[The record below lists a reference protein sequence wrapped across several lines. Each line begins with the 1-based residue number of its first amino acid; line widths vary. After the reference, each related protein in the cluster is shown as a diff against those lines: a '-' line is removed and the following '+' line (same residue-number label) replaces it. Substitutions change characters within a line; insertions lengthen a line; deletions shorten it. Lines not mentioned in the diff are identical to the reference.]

1 MVIDYRRL
9 NAITIKNRYLLLNI
23 EEIKNRLTRAQWFTK
38 IDLRDAFYGIRI
50 AKGEEWKTAFRTR
63 YGLYEFLVMPF
74 GLTNAPATYQ
84 EVINEALRHLL
95 DITVIAYVDDLLVFT
110 TGSREQHVKD
120 VDAVFERLD
129 KAGCRTALEKCK
141 FFREEVDF
149 LGFIVSVNRIRIDP
163 EKITLLM
170 EWPTP

>member
-1 MVIDYRRL
+1 M
-9 NAITIKNRYLLLNI
+9 
-23 EEIKNRLTRAQWFTK
+23 
-38 IDLRDAFYGIRI
+38 

-110 TGSREQHVKD
+110 SGSQEQHARD
-120 VDAVFERLD
+120 VDAVFDRLN
-129 KAGCRTALEKCK
+129 KAGCYTALEKCK
-141 FFREEVDF
+141 FFKKEVDF
-149 LGFIVSVNRIRIDP
+149 LRFIVSVNGIRMDP
-163 EKITLLM
+163 NKITSLM
-170 EWPTP
+170 EWLTPSNLKDVQAFLRLANYNCKFI